1 MLVAVAIA
9 MAFSYPSVAFH
20 ENASTG
26 LSAIAHQVW
35 TTAKPLEDGHSAVD
49 VEMRQI
55 WIHGSF
61 MNALDKSVL
70 KQALRIQQSLVGDEP
85 SSSIADASH
94 VEARPDVLD
103 RGYHSPLM
111 YWNDSESI
119 IDADAN
125 VLKTINEQKYA
136 LTSLGVSLR
145 PATVLAGKKFDK
157 DVVIAADALVIT
169 LMNHFEDDAG
179 KEWHVKLQNL
189 KQAVC
194 QDCLLFPGN
203 GQMENDRVYELSLK
217 PLSLREHSALAL
229 AYGCMALYVLIS
241 LRRMRAFHSRFGLV
255 VTAITQMTCSILASF
270 TICGILK
277 INLSTIPHNAYP
289 FVVLVFGVENMFR
302 LINAVLAY
310 PPTMATDNRVA
321 NALGDIGPISVAAAV
336 QNMII
341 LSMLSTVVTP
351 GVAAFCA
358 FAAIATL
365 FDAFFLLTFFVAV
378 LNVDIHRLELQDA
391 LAARHNQSRTGHRRR
406 PSPSKNT
413 WFDALV
419 HGKLPFSTRM
429 AGTVVT
435 TTFILSL
442 NYHFSEYHDHST
454 NLRQLLGLE
463 RGQPPISAGTDPF
476 PAPPMNATLSPG
488 EWMRMQELE
497 TAKEVIKL
505 AKPGA
510 NSLVVR
516 VFAPLIIVLGGSDR
530 SGASAAD
537 ETLTY
542 ALQRFAKYHLYPV
555 AVAVVFIVAFVFI
568 LMNFLLYNQAGDED
582 HDIAL
587 EQMEDQLTVQHV
599 ALPHKLDIVKLVKSR
614 GGHFVSVGLD
624 RTIAISVMDKTQQTH
639 RIISVPSNVTGNIMW
654 PVRHVT
660 IDDNGEWIA
669 CHGADDR
676 VLVYNSATGSFL
688 SRVIQYPDD
697 HPALIFSFVPL
708 PVTGGSKLHL
718 IVLSSAGRL
727 AQSCLE
733 DGTSSGADLS
743 TISLVGASTFESAA
757 NGRRIYTITE
767 DGRAVSFAWNGGNW
781 VHSAS
786 QEMQT
791 HAAQDR
797 GGPVSL
803 QLNTEIGTEFLIVT
817 TSKSALFLD
826 STTLGHITRFDFK
839 FDVVDP
845 EAINDRLF
853 VEDPRTCQGCGNI
866 SMRRVAWPS
875 ESTKTGWCN
884 LYIMTS
890 GENNT
895 AYMCL
900 SDSTSV
906 CRSVG
911 GVIRDRLDMSK
922 PDRRMT
928 SHCRALGS
936 AIRAKLICTMP
947 GTWAMV
953 DSQTILGIRRRQHD
967 NEAPSTSSTA
977 TTGRGLS
984 TSQPRQRRNARST
997 SHDQEAQ
1004 DERWEVFK
1012 LSPNGTDDEIETL
1025 DLPNT
1030 SDGATVTGEDS
1041 ALYVINPGP
1050 IVALDSQAVAVAFGN
1065 TIKVIRVA
1073 RRSALSRRSVA
1084 EGLEPWA
1091 SDAMASGTDERRGR

>member
-85 SSSIADASH
+85 SSSFADASH

-179 KEWHVKLQNL
+179 KEWHGKLQNL

-194 QDCLLFPGN
+194 QDCLIFPGN
-203 GQMENDRVYELSLK
+203 GQMEHDRVYELSLK

-341 LSMLSTVVTP
+341 LSILSTLVTP

-391 LAARHNQSRTGHRRR
+391 LAARHNQPRTGHRRR

-442 NYHFSEYHDHST
+442 NYHFSEHRDHST
-454 NLRQLLGLE
+454 NLRQFLGLE
-463 RGQPPISAGTDPF
+463 RGRSPVAAGTDPF

-516 VFAPLIIVLGGSDR
+516 VFTPLIIVLGGSDR
-530 SGASAAD
+530 SGASEAD
-537 ETLTY
+537 EALSY

-582 HDIAL
+582 HDIAM

-599 ALPHKLDIVKLVKSR
+599 ALPHKLDIVKLINSR
-614 GGHFVSVGLD
+614 GGHFVTVGLD
-624 RTIAISVMDKTQQTH
+624 RTIAISVKDNTQQTH
-639 RIISVPSNVTGNIMW
+639 RIISVPSNVTGNIAW
-654 PVRHVT
+654 PVRHVA
-660 IDDNGEWIA
+660 IDDNGEWVA

-697 HPALIFSFVPL
+697 HPALIFDFVPL
-708 PVTGGSKLHL
+708 PVTAGTKLHL

-757 NGRRIYTITE
+757 SGRKLYTITE
-767 DGRAVSFAWNGGNW
+767 DGRAVSFSWIGSNW
-781 VHSAS
+781 VQSTA
-786 QEMQT
+786 QKLEMD
-791 HAAQDR
+791 AAQESR
-797 GGPVSL
+797 GPVSL
-803 QLNTEIGTEFLIVT
+803 QLNTELETEFLIVK
-817 TSKSALFLD
+817 TSKSALFLN
-826 STTLGHITRFDFK
+826 STTLGHITRFDFN
-839 FDVVDP
+839 DSG
-845 EAINDRLF
+845 AINDRLF
-853 VEDPRTCQGCGNI
+853 VEDPRTCHGCGNI
-866 SMRRVAWPS
+866 AMRRITWSS
-875 ESTKTGWCN
+875 ESVKAGWCN
-884 LYIMTS
+884 LCIFTS
-890 GENNT
+890 SEHNEGH
-895 AYMCL
+895 MCL
-900 SDSTSV
+900 SNSTSV
-906 CRSVG
+906 CRPVG
-911 GVIRDRLDMSK
+911 GVLRDKLDLSQPGNHAITMQ
-922 PDRRMT
+922 
-928 SHCRALGS
+928 CRPLGS
-936 AIRAKLICTMP
+936 AVKARLICTTP

-953 DSQTILGIRRRQHD
+953 DSQTVLGIRRRQHD
-967 NEAPSTSSTA
+967 NEQPTSSSTA
-977 TTGRGLS
+977 TAGRGLS
-984 TSQPRQRRNARST
+984 IHQPRQRRNARST
-997 SHDQEAQ
+997 SHDQKAQ
-1004 DERWEVFK
+1004 DERWEVYK

-1025 DLPNT
+1025 ELPHT
-1030 SDGATVTGEDS
+1030 SDGASGDDTE
-1041 ALYVINPGP
+1041 LYVTNPGP
-1050 IVALDSQAVAVAFGN
+1050 IVALDTQAVAVAFGN
-1065 TIKVIRVA
+1065 TVKVIRVA
-1073 RRSALSRRSVA
+1073 RRSAWTRRSA

-1091 SDAMASGTDERRGR
+1091 SDARASGTERRGR